1 MKHLDLDP
9 ATAPH
14 QLIETIDIVN
24 KTSGLK
30 SFIEKH
36 ENLNFKSL
44 LDRVENLI
52 HDYNGLE
59 LTRGNDYGVVRLNN
73 SEFVLRLRKVLSTTE
88 IELVIAGL
96 PLDIHKFFIDN
107 DIINQLLRQDWLT
120 RENIFE
126 QRQKLPSPALLRE
139 AETLYYDYKLEQWKS
154 NRRLCHKC
162 NHSKYFMSSRADWV
176 LDTFSIQFDLV
187 TEKTG
192 TLLINDEIQITKVRE
207 STVNK
212 FIEEILEDLCWW

>member
-1 MKHLDLDP
+1 MEHLDLDP

-24 KTSGLK
+24 KTRGLK
-30 SFIEKH
+30 SFIEKL
-36 ENLNFKSL
+36 ENQNFQSL
-44 LDRVENLI
+44 LDFAEKLI
-52 HDYNGLE
+52 VGYNGLG
-59 LTRGNDYGVVRLNN
+59 LTRGNDFGIVRLNN
-73 SEFVLRLRKVLSTTE
+73 YEFVLRLKKASSRTE
-88 IELVIAGL
+88 MELVISSL
-96 PLDIHKFFIDN
+96 PMDLYKYFLEKDIV
-107 DIINQLLRQDWLT
+107 NQLLRYDWQT

-126 QRQKLPSPALLRE
+126 QRQKLPAPALLSE

-154 NRRLCHKC
+154 NRRIWHKC
-162 NHSKYFMSSRADWV
+162 KHSKYFMSTRADWV

-192 TLLINDEIQITKVRE
+192 TLLINDDIQITKVRE
-207 STVNK
+207 STANK